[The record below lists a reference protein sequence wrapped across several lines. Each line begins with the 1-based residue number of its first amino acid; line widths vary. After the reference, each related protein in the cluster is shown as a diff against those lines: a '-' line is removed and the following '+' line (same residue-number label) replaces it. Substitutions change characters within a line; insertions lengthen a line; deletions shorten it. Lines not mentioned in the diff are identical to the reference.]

1 MIIEFVDKNSWLNR
15 VKVKYCKNSWN
26 EILYIYYMGKTNKK
40 DININSIKNKIAEMS
55 GELERRQLLAVNPYD
70 FTYICYETDEK
81 DNIYRGAAFTSDD
94 ENIVIFPLMRD
105 FSQMLSIILHEVIH
119 IEVEKSGMEIPD
131 NISDEDYVIKV
142 EKDVINNL
150 MEKNLW

>member
-1 MIIEFVDKNSWLNR
+1 
-15 VKVKYCKNSWN
+15 
-26 EILYIYYMGKTNKK
+26 
-40 DININSIKNKIAEMS
+40 
-55 GELERRQLLAVNPYD
+55 
-70 FTYICYETDEK
+70 
-81 DNIYRGAAFTSDD
+81 
-94 ENIVIFPLMRD
+94 MRD

>member
-15 VKVKYCKNSWN
+15 VKVDYCKNRWN

-70 FTYICYETDEK
+70 FTHIGYETDEK
-81 DNIYRGAAFTSDD
+81 NNIYRGAAFTSDD

>member
-15 VKVKYCKNSWN
+15 VKVNYCKNRWN

-55 GELERRQLLAVNPYD
+55 GELERRQLLVVNPYD

-81 DNIYRGAAFTSDD
+81 DNIYMGAAFTSDD

>member
-1 MIIEFVDKNSWLNR
+1 MKN
-15 VKVKYCKNSWN
+15 
-26 EILYIYYMGKTNKK
+26 I
-40 DININSIKNKIAEMS
+40 
-55 GELERRQLLAVNPYD
+55 GERHLLQMM
-70 FTYICYETDEK
+70 K
-81 DNIYRGAAFTSDD
+81 
-94 ENIVIFPLMRD
+94 IFPLMRD

>member
-15 VKVKYCKNSWN
+15 VKVKYCKNRWN

-55 GELERRQLLAVNPYD
+55 GELERRQLLVVNPYD

-81 DNIYRGAAFTSDD
+81 DNIYRGAEFTSDD

>member
-1 MIIEFVDKNSWLNR
+1 
-15 VKVKYCKNSWN
+15 
-26 EILYIYYMGKTNKK
+26 MGKTNKK

-55 GELERRQLLAVNPYD
+55 GELERRQLLVVNPYD

-81 DNIYRGAAFTSDD
+81 YRGAAFTSDD

-105 FSQMLSIILHEVIH
+105 FSQMLSIILHEVVH